1 MKLKRFYAKDFRNI
15 EECDISFSDNV
26 NLLLGE
32 NAQGKTNVL
41 EGIYLF
47 ARGRSFRTSS
57 DKDLIRF
64 GQDGFRIGIEYE
76 DKNGI
81 NSLEYALFG
90 TQRRRMKNGYRISKV
105 SEMLGNFRA
114 VIFEPG
120 NLSLVKG
127 NPEERRNF
135 LNICISQI
143 KPVYVSHY
151 QNYQKA
157 LDNRNRI
164 LKNAQKG
171 LYYDN
176 DELISWSLYCAE
188 YAAYIY
194 LMRKEILNE
203 IKDLARDAMYT
214 LSSNSEEL
222 SLGYESNIEGDIC
235 DYEAARECY
244 NAIFT
249 ENLEKEKI
257 VGVSLYGIQ
266 RDDIDIK
273 INGKDA
279 KGFASQGQTRSVV
292 LALKIAEGGIIKKM
306 SGEEPVYLFD
316 DVMSEL
322 DERRKRVIFERL
334 SGKQLVISSCERD
347 CEELCDSFYE
357 VKAGKYVS
365 THR

>member
-1 MKLKRFYAKDFRNI
+1 MKLKRFYAINFRNI
-15 EECDISFSDNV
+15 EECDISFSDEV

-47 ARGRSFRTSS
+47 ARGRSFRTAA

-64 GQDGFRIGIEYE
+64 GEDGFRIGIEYE

-81 NSLEYALFG
+81 NTLEYAMFG
-90 TQRRRMKNGYRISKV
+90 NQRRRMKNGYRINKV

-143 KPVYVSHY
+143 RPIYVSHY
-151 QNYQKA
+151 QSYQKA

-176 DELISWSLYCAE
+176 DELISWSEYIAE
-188 YAAYIY
+188 YAAHIY
-194 LMRKEILNE
+194 LMRKEALKE
-203 IKDLARDAMYT
+203 ISVLAKDAMFT
-214 LSSNSEEL
+214 LSSEKEEL
-222 SLGYESNIEGDIC
+222 SLIYESNIED
-235 DYEAARECY
+235 DLNSFFEVKERYR
-244 NAIFT
+244 AIFT

-266 RDDIDIK
+266 RDDIDIR
-273 INGKDA
+273 INQKDA
-279 KGFASQGQTRSVV
+279 KSFASQGQIRSIV

-306 SGEEPVYLFD
+306 SGEEPIYLFD

-322 DERRKRVIFERL
+322 DETRKRVIFENL
-334 SGKQLVISSCERD
+334 SGKQLIITSCERE
-347 CEELCDSFYE
+347 CEDMCESFYT